1 MNVMKAQQT
10 RQIRRAA
17 LAAGVGAVLVA
28 GVLVFVPDRE
38 REAAP
43 GPEER
48 AMAAV
53 GAGAP
58 AAPADLA
65 ALIRDRET
73 WLRAH
78 PGDGAAWAVL
88 GSAYVQRGE
97 GLADPAYYP
106 KAERALRRSLAVA
119 EASAAKSAK
128 SEGAAKSHEAAKSD
142 GADGAA
148 KSGNSGAGTG
158 GGADDGKTG
167 AVRNPE
173 ALLGLAALANAR
185 HDYAAAKRWAETV
198 RGRHP
203 GQWAA
208 YPVLITAYSGLG
220 EYAAAGRALS
230 KLKDLRAD
238 APTLTRAA
246 EVYRDKGWRED
257 AEAKATEAVAGAA
270 TPAEK
275 ARALHTLGE
284 LAWERGEPAEAL
296 GHYNAALAVTR
307 DQAASLAGRAR
318 TLASLGR
325 TDEASRDYQAALGKL
340 PRPPYAL
347 ELGELY
353 DSMGLDG
360 DARTQY
366 EALRE
371 RAGTARGNGVN
382 EELVLARFE
391 ADHGDPQAAVARM
404 KSEWGQL
411 HRSTEAADTLGW
423 ALFRAGQE
431 KEALKYA
438 KRATTQGVR
447 SALFSYHRGE
457 IERALGMYGPARRHL
472 ADALRVNPHFS
483 PLLAPRALDAL
494 EALGEPADGGPVD
507 VEGTGP
513 QAPTLTRKT
522 PAASAGPADPAGPA
536 TPAATVSPSAPAAP
550 ETVTPVPVP
559 PVATAS
565 AGASVPGA

>member
-1 MNVMKAQQT
+1 MNVMKAEQT

-28 GVLVFVPDRE
+28 GVLVFVPDPDRE
-38 REAAP
+38 AAAP
-43 GPEER
+43 GPEAR

-58 AAPADLA
+58 AAPRDLA

-73 WLRAH
+73 WVRAH
-78 PGDGAAWAVL
+78 PDDGAAWAVL
-88 GSAYVQRGE
+88 GSAYVQHGV

-106 KAERALRRSLAVA
+106 KAERALRRSLAVT
-119 EASAAKSAK
+119 EPAAGRS
-128 SEGAAKSHEAAKSD
+128 SGD
-142 GADGAA
+142 GE
-148 KSGNSGAGTG
+148 SGGGGGGGGTG
-158 GGADDGKTG
+158 KGRDDDGKTG
-167 AVRNPE
+167 AARDPA
-173 ALLGLAALANAR
+173 ALLGLGALANAR
-185 HDYAAAKRWAETV
+185 HDYAAAKRWGETV
-198 RGRHP
+198 RAQHP

-230 KLKDLRAD
+230 KLKDLRTD
-238 APTLTRAA
+238 SPVLTRAA

-257 AEAKATEAVAGAA
+257 AAAKATEAVASAT

-284 LAWERGEPAEAL
+284 LAWERGEPTEAL
-296 GHYNAALAVTR
+296 GHFDAALAVTR
-307 DQAASLAGRAR
+307 DHAASLAGRAR

-325 TDEASRDYQAALGKL
+325 TDEASRGYQAALRKL
-340 PRPPYAL
+340 PRPEYAL

-371 RAGTARGNGVN
+371 RTVASQGNGVN

-391 ADHGDPQAAVARM
+391 ADHGDPQAAVLRM

-411 HRSTEAADTLGW
+411 HRSMEAADALGW
-423 ALFRAGQE
+423 ALFRAGQA

-438 KRATTQGVR
+438 KRATNQGPR

-457 IERALGMYGPARRHL
+457 IERALGMQGPARRHIGE
-472 ADALRVNPHFS
+472 ALRVNPHFS
-483 PLLAPRALDAL
+483 PLLVPTALDAL
-494 EALGEPADGGPVD
+494 EALGEPADGGPADVD
-507 VEGTGP
+507 GTGP
-513 QAPTLTRKT
+513 EPPTLTRK
-522 PAASAGPADPAGPA
+522 S
-536 TPAATVSPSAPAAP
+536 PAATTAPASPSAPASPA
-550 ETVTPVPVP
+550 TPAVPSE
-559 PVATAS
+559 PVVRPS
-565 AGASVPGA
+565 PS

>member
-1 MNVMKAQQT
+1 MNVMKAEQT

-28 GVLVFVPDRE
+28 GVLLFVPDRD
-38 REAAP
+38 REAAAP
-43 GPEER
+43 GPEAR

-58 AAPADLA
+58 AAPTDLA

-73 WLRAH
+73 WLRTH
-78 PGDGAAWAVL
+78 PDDGAAWAVL
-88 GSAYVQRGE
+88 GSAYVQHGV

-106 KAERALRRSLAVA
+106 KAEQALRRSLAVA
-119 EASAAKSAK
+119 EAAAAR
-128 SEGAAKSHEAAKSD
+128 ERGAEK
-142 GADGAA
+142 GG
-148 KSGNSGAGTG
+148 GTGAGNG
-158 GGADDGKTG
+158 NDDGKTG
-167 AVRNPE
+167 AARNPE
-173 ALLGLAALANAR
+173 ALLGLGALANAR
-185 HDYAAAKRWAETV
+185 HDYAAAKRWGETV
-198 RGRHP
+198 RGSHP

-230 KLKDLRAD
+230 KLKDLRTD
-238 APTLTRAA
+238 APVLTRAA

-257 AEAKATEAVAGAA
+257 AAAKATEAVAGAT

-275 ARALHTLGE
+275 AQALYTLGE
-284 LAWERGEPAEAL
+284 LAWERGEPTEAL

-307 DQAASLAGRAR
+307 DHAASLAGRAR
-318 TLASLGR
+318 TLVALGR
-325 TDEASRDYQAALGKL
+325 TDEAARDYQAALGKL
-340 PRPPYAL
+340 PRPEYAL

-366 EALRE
+366 EALRA
-371 RAGTARGNGVN
+371 RTVKARGHGVN

-391 ADHGDPQAAVARM
+391 ADHGDPQAAVLRM

-411 HRSTEAADTLGW
+411 HRSTEAADALGW

-438 KRATTQGVR
+438 KRATNQGVR

-457 IERALGMYGPARRHL
+457 IERALGMYGPARRHIE
-472 ADALRVNPHFS
+472 DALRTNPRFS
-483 PLLAPRALDAL
+483 PLLAPKALDAL

-507 VEGTGP
+507 VDGTGP
-513 QAPTLTRKT
+513 EPPTLARKT
-522 PAASAGPADPAGPA
+522 PAA
-536 TPAATVSPSAPAAP
+536 PAATASPGSPAASGSPSAGTPVPA
-550 ETVTPVPVP
+550 VTPVPVP
-559 PVATAS
+559 PAATAATAS
-565 AGASVPGA
+565 SVPGV